1 MIESIKIL
9 VVSLRKDVYNF
20 YEEHYKVF
28 LNYIRESLNQIRYRI
43 YKLKSS
49 ASLRCWYFPN

>member
-28 LNYIRESLNQIRYRI
+28 FELH
-43 YKLKSS
+43 
-49 ASLRCWYFPN
+49 